1 MSAPAELPPTIA
13 AFDEAQRRAI
23 ALLGEVVAEA
33 RPGAALTDLEGF
45 AAARAKELGF
55 TGWYHAP
62 ELRVGSAIGGGVRGR
77 LASLR
82 PAPLAEGDLLSVDL
96 GPATADAYGD
106 VGLTIVVGGGA
117 APSVVEVARTCTQA
131 ACGYA
136 SRWKTVGEIHV
147 FARAWAVNR
156 RMDLAGEGAVGHRVL
171 PREGLLAT
179 GFPRSAHAATYL
191 ARNRIH
197 RLHPVRMQGMFA
209 VRPVVRAA
217 DGACAAFEEIVWI
230 DGDQRRLL
238 GRDSLD
244 QAGRLG

>member
-1 MSAPAELPPTIA
+1 MSVAAELPPAIA
-13 AFDEAQRRAI
+13 AFDDAQRRAI
-23 ALLGEVVAEA
+23 ALLAEVVAEA
-33 RPGAALTDLEGF
+33 RPGAAVADLEGF
-45 AAARAKELGF
+45 ATSRAAEVGF
-55 TGWYHAP
+55 SGWYHPP
-62 ELRVGSAIGGGVRGR
+62 ELRVGAAIGGGLRGR
-77 LASLR
+77 IAALR

-96 GPATADAYGD
+96 GPATSDAYGD
-106 VGLTIVVGGGA
+106 VGVTVVVGGGA
-117 APSVVEVARTCTQA
+117 APAVVEVARTCTQA

-156 RMDLAGEGAVGHRVL
+156 RMDLAGEGPVGHRVL
-171 PREGLLAT
+171 PREGVLAS
-179 GFPRSAHAATYL
+179 GFPRSAHLATLL

-209 VRPVVRAA
+209 VRPVVRSG

-238 GRDSLD
+238 GRDSLEH
-244 QAGRLG
+244 AGRLG